1 MQNNSVVFEGTA
13 RKVGQTLINQWL
25 KNVAD
30 APKMHRPVAYVFVMG
45 NAIEILR
52 TFDFELVFPE
62 INSLQTGVR
71 KKAPEY
77 LALAEDDGLSTDVCS
92 YVKADVGLM
101 MNQMHHPA
109 GIDMPEPDLAI
120 ASTLCNTY
128 IKWAEIWE
136 RHFQK
141 PAFVLHTPGQRFAGW
156 NTQNSAGNRDRD
168 IAWVKS
174 QLEDLI
180 DICEHITK
188 RRFDPDRL
196 AEIEEN
202 VNETTRLWTEIL
214 DMNRLHPAP
223 FNAMLDGLTYMGVMN
238 AYRGTPE
245 GLAYMRF
252 LHQELDDRVNRRE
265 SPRVSERFRLLMSGT
280 PCYPNL
286 RRMIELFEEHGGVFV
301 YADYLT
307 YAAGGLDTAG
317 MIYDPSRPL
326 ESLAEVTTIASQ
338 HGLSDH
344 FFSHLTL
351 GTKVQEFDAD
361 GIVYHGVKSCRTV
374 STSMADSREFV
385 GSHYGVSTLY
395 IESDLIDPRYWSDA
409 QIKNRVDAFFEV
421 LEQRST
427 SVSSGS

>member
-1 MQNNSVVFEGTA
+1 MLSTSVLWEGTA
-13 RKVGQTLINQWL
+13 RQVGQNLINLWL
-25 KNVAD
+25 QNVAE
-30 APKMHRPVAYVFVMG
+30 APSHGQPVAYVFVMG
-45 NAIEILR
+45 NALEILR
-52 TFDFELVFPE
+52 TFDFQLVFPE

-101 MNQMHHPA
+101 MNQMRHPA
-109 GIDMPEPDLAI
+109 GIDMPKPDLAI
-120 ASTLCNTY
+120 ASSLCNTY

-136 RHFQK
+136 KHFEK
-141 PAFVLHTPGQRFAGW
+141 PAFVLHLPGQRYAGW
-156 NTQNSAGNRDRD
+156 NNQNSEQNKARDA
-168 IAWVKS
+168 AWVKS

-180 DICEHITK
+180 EICEHITGK
-188 RRFDPDRL
+188 SFDLDRL
-196 AEIEEN
+196 AEVE
-202 VNETTRLWTEIL
+202 ETTNEMVRLWTDIL
-214 DMNRLHPAP
+214 LMNQLRPAP

-238 AYRGTPE
+238 AYRGTEE
-245 GLAYMRF
+245 GLRYMRL
-252 LHQELDDRVNRRE
+252 LHRELSTRA
-265 SPRVSERFRLLMSGT
+265 ERHEGLRAPEQFRLIMSGT

-307 YAAGGLDTAG
+307 YAAGGLDSAN
-317 MIYDPSRPL
+317 ISYDTSRPL
-326 ESLAEVTTIASQ
+326 DSLAEVTTLASQ
-338 HGLSDH
+338 RGLSDH

-351 GTKVQEFDAD
+351 GQKVQDYMAD

-374 STSMADSREFV
+374 STSMADSREYV
-385 GSHYGVSTLY
+385 GSQYGTSTLY

-421 LEQRST
+421 LEHRSP
-427 SVSSGS
+427 SVSSNG